1 MSLTTLTFGSK
12 KTGFVTQNAFVSTP
26 SSRASQTMGKTP
38 LTTGKIVVKKACRFY
53 SHDNIFVVGEVAD
66 GYIAENMKGTFN
78 DREIQIVDVESKYG
92 HNAKKGMAIGIFLS
106 GVDETEL
113 AEGTELDFRVL

>member
-1 MSLTTLTFGSK
+1 MSLTTLTFGAKRNGIESH
-12 KTGFVTQNAFVSTP
+12 NALVSTP
-26 SSRASQTMGKTP
+26 TGRVGAAMGRTP
-38 LTTGKIVVKKACRFY
+38 LTTGKVVVRKACRFY

-66 GYIAENMKGTFN
+66 GFIAENMKGSFN

-92 HNAKKGMAIGIFLS
+92 HNAKKGMAVGIFIS

-113 AEGTELDFRVL
+113 PEGTELSFKVL

>member
-12 KTGFVTQNAFVSTP
+12 RTGFETQNALISTP
-26 SSRASQTMGKTP
+26 VMRASQPLGKTP
-38 LTTGKIVVKKACRFY
+38 LKAGKILVKKACRFY
-53 SHDNIFVVGEVAD
+53 SHDNIFVVGEVSD
-66 GYIAENMKGTFN
+66 GFIAENMRGQFK

-92 HNAKKGMAIGIFLS
+92 HNAKKGMAVGIFLS

-113 AEGTELDFRVL
+113 EAGTELDFRVL